1 MGEDRLKTYRQRF
14 GSWGEAVAATTISAA
29 GYEVIGQNVR
39 TPYGEIDIIAQR
51 GETMVFF
58 EVKTRSKDDFGK
70 PEEAIDAKKIEHL
83 INAALYFIE
92 QRNFNGEWRID
103 LIAIRASMGQT
114 DPEIEWFENVV
125 N

>member
-1 MGEDRLKTYRQRF
+1 MKTYRQRF
-14 GSWGEAVAATTISAA
+14 GSWGEVVAATTISAA

-58 EVKTRSKDDFGK
+58 EVKTRSKDDFGN